1 MKNTSKTTRQMAV
14 ALFIA
19 VSLLLS
25 NSSYSQKKEK
35 VSGYIDHIV
44 VTVTG
49 AEFDSLVEI
58 LKTSVPK
65 SLMSGTNNTKV
76 FLLPAKTFPYVEI
89 WNSAK
94 SIYTGSQIALG
105 SAEQNAIPKIK
116 KHYGHDGK
124 AYGDFLTVGSEF
136 SSGHPYGG
144 NFFVSY
150 GSMDITNPNDSIEV
164 AQLKEIR
171 TLTPITKTTIKDD
184 YAFFD
189 LKMAEKQDSF
199 STTDKNGTII
209 HTKWVESNPEA
220 VLGGGIGHVSL
231 TFELAD
237 AISTEKIE
245 TEIGDNM
252 KIIFDRKRLTLI
264 LLKSQFEKWNN

>member
-1 MKNTSKTTRQMAV
+1 MAI
-14 ALFIA
+14 ALCIA
-19 VSLLLS
+19 VSLFLS
-25 NSSYSQKKEK
+25 NSCHCQKKEK
-35 VSGYIDHIV
+35 ISGYIDHIV

-49 AEFDSLVEI
+49 AEFDSLVQI
-58 LKTSVPK
+58 MKSSVPK
-65 SLMSGTNNTKV
+65 SLMSVSDNTKV
-76 FLLPAKTFPYVEI
+76 FIMPNKTFPYVEI

-94 SIYTGSQIALG
+94 NIYTGSQIAIG
-105 SAEQNAIPKIK
+105 SSEQNDIPKIK
-116 KHYGHDGK
+116 KHYGYDGK

-144 NFFVSY
+144 NFFVNY
-150 GSMDITNPNDSIEV
+150 GSMDITNRNDSIEI

-171 TLTPITKTTIKDD
+171 TLTPNTKKTIKDD

-189 LKMAEKQDSF
+189 LKMTEKQDSF
-199 STTDKNGTII
+199 STTDKNGTVI

-220 VLGGGIGHVSL
+220 VLGRGIGHVSL
-231 TFELAD
+231 MFELAN
-237 AISTEKIE
+237 AISTETIE

-252 KIIFDRKRLTLI
+252 KIIFDGKRFTLI